1 MDLKYNILKHPNV
14 EFTANGDAEPYV
26 HGFNDYVSGGLCFSL
41 KNDAEA
47 KEEVTEEEDFVILSN
62 IEVEEILRDIYK
74 EEKSNEKK

>member
-14 EFTANGDAEPYV
+14 DLTANGKAEPYV
-26 HGFNDYVSGGLCFSL
+26 HGFNDYVSGGLRFSL

-62 IEVEEILRDIYK
+62 IEVEEILRDLK

>member
-1 MDLKYNILKHPNV
+1 MLPVAPRTPASPIERIKV
-14 EFTANGDAEPYV
+14 
-26 HGFNDYVSGGLCFSL
+26 NDGRWIDK

-62 IEVEEILRDIYK
+62 IEVEEILREIYK